1 MLAARDL
8 FNPTPLIFILFSK
21 FIIGCPI
28 RAMKA
33 AIMMLMIMDEKY
45 HPMKKIAVQT
55 AMMMMYLASLFI
67 FSIIIPSKIV
77 IFCIFVSI

>member
-1 MLAARDL
+1 M
-8 FNPTPLIFILFSK
+8 I
-21 FIIGCPI
+21 
-28 RAMKA
+28 
-33 AIMMLMIMDEKY
+33 MLMIMDEKY